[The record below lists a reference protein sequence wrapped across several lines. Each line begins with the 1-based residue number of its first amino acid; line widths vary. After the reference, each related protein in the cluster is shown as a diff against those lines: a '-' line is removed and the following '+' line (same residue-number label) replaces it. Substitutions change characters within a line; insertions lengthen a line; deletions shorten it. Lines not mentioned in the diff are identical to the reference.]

1 MNIMCQF
8 LCQNL
13 KEFEGPSATSK
24 RRKIEKPRLYN
35 LEYLKFGFTFAGSKS
50 NPRPQCLVCGDILAN
65 ETTVPNKLKRHF
77 STKYSNLLTKSV
89 EYFVELSKSIKKQ
102 SLVFTKK

>member
-35 LEYLKFGFTFAGSKS
+35 SEYLKFGFTFAGSKS
-50 NPRPQCLVCGDILAN
+50 NPRP
-65 ETTVPNKLKRHF
+65 
-77 STKYSNLLTKSV
+77 
-89 EYFVELSKSIKKQ
+89 
-102 SLVFTKK
+102 